1 MKQGRNTVIIAILA
15 TVTLFANGQTGGNE
29 QGAAARRDYE
39 VHDIGVLDALIQL
52 GQLYDQPMGI
62 VCGDKKIA
70 SIRVSVQAPGATA
83 QEAMALLIRQL
94 PGYKWSE
101 DKSLILVRPRLVAPI
116 TKRILHAVI
125 RSIAAKNI
133 DVDALS
139 FRLWMEL
146 QLEIDPE
153 SHTKGFFGISH
164 PRDYFDLG
172 PIDLTNVTIQEVLN
186 EIVRR
191 RKSAAWVTLPPPETL
206 KGTPRERLWGI
217 VTYANPAQP
226 LDRLCCLNREY
237 FR

>member
-125 RSIAAKNI
+125 RSIAAKNM

-139 FRLWMEL
+139 
-146 QLEIDPE
+146 
-153 SHTKGFFGISH
+153 
-164 PRDYFDLG
+164 
-172 PIDLTNVTIQEVLN
+172 
-186 EIVRR
+186 
-191 RKSAAWVTLPPPETL
+191 
-206 KGTPRERLWGI
+206 
-217 VTYANPAQP
+217 
-226 LDRLCCLNREY
+226 
-237 FR
+237 